1 MIEKKNFVYFLTGIA
16 AVILVFLSF
25 QNQQVPYTPPKDK
38 KNVLEDKTSS
48 TPKYNFGSIGNL
60 IVNFPSEWIRE
71 APSSSMR
78 LAQYKIPNDMGK
90 DAELAIFSKIGGSIE
105 QNLFRWANQF
115 LQPNGDESYK
125 KASIDSIFV
134 SGLQITFMNLS
145 GTFVS
150 GGMMGGATV
159 ENPDYAIHAAIVEL
173 SDEVYYFK
181 MIGPKL
187 AIDNWKVIFRESM
200 IGIKIAD

>member
-16 AVILVFLSF
+16 AIILVFLSF
-25 QNQQVPYTPPKDK
+25 RNQQVPYTPPKDK
-38 KNVLEDKTSS
+38 KNVSEDKASS
-48 TPKYNFGSIGNL
+48 TPNYNFGNIGNL

-71 APSSSMR
+71 VPSSSMR
-78 LAQYKIPNDMGK
+78 LAQYKIPNDIGN
-90 DAELAIFSKIGGSIE
+90 DVELAIFNKIGGSVE
-105 QNLFRWANQF
+105 QNLSRWANQF
-115 LQPNGDESYK
+115 LQPNGNDSYK
-125 KASIDSIFV
+125 KANIDSIFV

-159 ENPDYAIHAAIVEL
+159 EYPDYAIHAAIVEL

-181 MIGPKL
+181 MVGPKL
-187 AIDNWKVIFRESM
+187 AIDNWKVIFRESV
-200 IGIKIAD
+200 IRIKIAD